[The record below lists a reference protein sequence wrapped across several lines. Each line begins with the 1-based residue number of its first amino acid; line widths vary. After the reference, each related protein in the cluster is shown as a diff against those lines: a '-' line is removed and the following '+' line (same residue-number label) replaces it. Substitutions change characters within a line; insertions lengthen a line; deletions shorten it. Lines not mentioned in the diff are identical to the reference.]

1 MLRGYRV
8 GGMTKDFARHL
19 RRNMTDTERFVWE
32 RIRSRQLA
40 GFRFRRQAPIGPY
53 IVDFV
58 CFEAKLI
65 IELDGG
71 QHATNAEA
79 DAVRSRWLEGEG
91 FRVLRFWNNEAILSW
106 DGASEV
112 VVRHLQGQVSRS
124 C

>member
-1 MLRGYRV
+1 
-8 GGMTKDFARHL
+8 MTKDFARHL